1 MNEIKRMKQLAG
13 LITESQLN
21 EVEEEITSSPYED
34 AISYLE
40 DLSLKGELTPDQIQ
54 NIIGRL
60 SSARKKFFTS
70 KRSPDSYKTAAEKA
84 KLTKDQNKSTAEKT
98 SKEDAE
104 KEILRKADI
113 KKREDA
119 GLLPLTVGYFRGYNE
134 IDPKWLKYYNKQEN
148 TNPDNDR
155 VTYNIKGEFINTKPL
170 GGTPIP
176 YSSLFKK

>member
-1 MNEIKRMKQLAG
+1 MDIMNGNEMLEYDRDPDIMFKERAIEAIEGSTRMG
-13 LITESQLN
+13 N
-21 EVEEEITSSPYED
+21 
-34 AISYLE
+34 
-40 DLSLKGELTPDQIQ
+40 
-54 NIIGRL
+54 
-60 SSARKKFFTS
+60 
-70 KRSPDSYKTAAEKA
+70 SPDYANVFPEQQGFTGPTFGKKLVQAIKA
-84 KLTKDQNKSTAEKT
+84 SV
-98 SKEDAE
+98 
-104 KEILRKADI
+104 

-176 YSSLFKK
+176 YSSLFKN